1 MVPVVMAAMMAEV
14 PALLLL
20 QLLLLII
27 VTTANKLLATF
38 KNRGTHAPLMNSS
51 QH

>member
-1 MVPVVMAAMMAEV
+1 MEMVPVVMAEV

-20 QLLLLII
+20 LLLLLII
-27 VTTANKLLATF
+27 VTTANKLFSTF